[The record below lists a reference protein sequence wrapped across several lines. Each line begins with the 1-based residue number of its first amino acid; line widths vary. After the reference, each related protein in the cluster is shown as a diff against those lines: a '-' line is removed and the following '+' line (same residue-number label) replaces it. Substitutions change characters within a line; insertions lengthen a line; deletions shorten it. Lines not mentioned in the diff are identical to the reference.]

1 MASDAARPKRDRP
14 PLGFGAAGLGKL
26 YTSMSDDAA
35 AATVRAAFE
44 AGLRYV
50 DTAPYYGFGLSET
63 RLGRAFGAPEAP
75 SGLVVSTKVGRILSP
90 MSGPEPTRTADGFVE
105 ASPFEVRFDY
115 SYDGVMRSFE
125 SSLDR
130 LGLERVDIL
139 LAHDLGPA
147 THGEAHSEVFQTFLR
162 GGYLAMCRLK
172 DQGAVGDIGIGV
184 NEIDVCLET
193 LDAVDLDVILL
204 AGRYTLLEQGALDRL
219 LPECLRRGTSVIVGG
234 PYNSGVLV
242 SDPDGSAPIYYNYA
256 PAPASILNRVRRIRA
271 ICADHRTP
279 VGAAA
284 LQFPLGHP
292 AVVSVVAGMGRAS
305 QVREAVD
312 FMNTPIPDA
321 LWAELKA
328 EGLVHAAAPCPAGT
342 LSVRVSA

>member
-1 MASDAARPKRDRP
+1 MP
-14 PLGFGAAGLGKL
+14 PLGLGAAGLGNL
-26 YTSMSDDAA
+26 YSSMSDEAA
-35 AATVRAAFE
+35 SDTVFAAFD

-50 DTAPYYGFGLSET
+50 DTAPFYGFGLSET
-63 RLGRAFGAPEAP
+63 RLGKALGAPAAP
-75 SGLVVSTKVGRILSP
+75 GGLVVSTKVGRILSTIAGHQ
-90 MSGPEPTRTADGFVE
+90 SARTADGFVE
-105 ASPFEVRFDY
+105 ALPFEVRFDY

-125 SSLDR
+125 SSLAR

-147 THGEAHSEVFQTFLR
+147 THGEAHPETFQAFLK
-162 GGYLAMCRLK
+162 GGYRAMRSLR
-172 DQGAVGDIGIGV
+172 DQGAVSNIGIGV
-184 NEIDVCLET
+184 NEIEVCLET
-193 LDAVDLDVILL
+193 LEAVDLDVILL

-242 SDPDGSAPIYYNYA
+242 SDPDGTAPIYYNYA
-256 PAPASILNRVRRIRA
+256 PAPATILNRVRRIGA
-271 ICADHRTP
+271 ICAAHRTP

-292 AVVSVVAGMGRAS
+292 AVVSVVAGMARPS
-305 QVREAVD
+305 QVSEAVA
-312 FMNTPIPDA
+312 FMNRPIPDA

-328 EGLVHAAAPCPAGT
+328 EGLVHPKAPCPAESSS
-342 LSVRVSA
+342 LRALA

>member
-1 MASDAARPKRDRP
+1 MP
-14 PLGFGAAGLGKL
+14 PLGFGAAGLGNL
-26 YTSMSDDAA
+26 YTSMSDESASE
-35 AATVRAAFE
+35 TLESAFS

-63 RLGRAFGAPEAP
+63 RVGAALGGSHRRQ
-75 SGLVVSTKVGRILSP
+75 GLVISTKVGRILSP
-90 MSGPEPTRTADGFVE
+90 VAGAERTRTADGFVE

-125 SSLDR
+125 ASLAR
-130 LGLERVDIL
+130 LGLDRVDIL
-139 LAHDLGPA
+139 LAHDLGRV
-147 THGEAHSEVFQTFLR
+147 THGEAHAAQVQEFLQ
-162 GGYLAMCRLK
+162 GGYLAMRSLR
-172 DQGAVGDIGIGV
+172 DQGAVAQIGLGV
-184 NEIDVCLET
+184 NEIEVCLEA
-193 LDAVDLDVILL
+193 LEAVDLDVILL

-256 PAPASILNRVRRIRA
+256 PAPAAILDRVRRIRA
-271 ICADHRTP
+271 VCAAHHTP

-292 AVVSVVAGMGRAS
+292 AVVSVVAGMAGPS

-312 FMNTPIPDA
+312 FMNHPIPDA

-328 EGLVHAAAPCPAGT
+328 EGLVHADAPCPAISPATTRPAGT
-342 LSVRVSA
+342 LSVMASA